1 MSPSAIDLQDALA
14 AVREILGP
22 GRGGTPVEPG
32 SRLVDLGLDSL
43 DAAEL
48 FLLLEE
54 KAGQALD
61 PGSAGELERVED
73 LTRLRPAP
81 ATGS

>member
-1 MSPSAIDLQDALA
+1 MNSSAIDLPDALA
-14 AVREILGP
+14 AVREILGT
-22 GRGGTPVEPG
+22 GRGGAPVEAG

-54 KAGQALD
+54 KAGQPLD

-73 LTRLRPAP
+73 LTRLRPAQ
-81 ATGS
+81 ATGA

>member
-1 MSPSAIDLQDALA
+1 MTSSAIDLQDALA
-14 AVREILGP
+14 AVNEILGP
-22 GRGGTPVEPG
+22 GRQTTPVQAD

-61 PGSAGELERVED
+61 PGSAGELERIED
-73 LTRLRPAP
+73 LTRLRPVQ